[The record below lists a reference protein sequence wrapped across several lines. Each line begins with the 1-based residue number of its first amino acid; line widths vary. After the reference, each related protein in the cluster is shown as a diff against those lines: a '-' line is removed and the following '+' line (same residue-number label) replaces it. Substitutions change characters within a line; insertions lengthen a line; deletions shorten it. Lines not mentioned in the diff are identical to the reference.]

1 MRAVYDVVARFRGME
16 YKDAD
21 HTVAIEATDIQ
32 EAATK
37 AQRWL
42 FDHYAEHGGIPT
54 GWRVVRIEEVRQLQE
69 IG

>member
-1 MRAVYDVVARFRGME
+1 MRAVYDVVARFRGTE

-21 HTVAIEATDIQ
+21 HTVAIEAADIQ

-42 FDHYAEHGGIPT
+42 HDHYAEHGTVPT
-54 GWRVVRIEEVRQLQE
+54 GWRIVRIEEVRQLLE
-69 IG
+69 VE